1 MRERE
6 TRERETR
13 ERETRERDTRE
24 KENSRERTTSSGSRE
39 FQRYKKESES
49 VEEKH
54 AFKEKN
60 SPSQRV

>member
-24 KENSRERTTSSGSRE
+24 KENSRE